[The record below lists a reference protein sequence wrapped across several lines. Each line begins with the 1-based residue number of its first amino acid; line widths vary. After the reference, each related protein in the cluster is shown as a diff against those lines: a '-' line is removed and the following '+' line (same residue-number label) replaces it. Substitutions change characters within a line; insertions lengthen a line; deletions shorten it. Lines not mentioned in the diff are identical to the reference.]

1 MKLFR
6 KKVVWHKTCIYNI
19 MNKESGQTTVEYSVM
34 IVLCVTIATVM
45 IILLSALSD
54 YGWRLLSLV
63 GLDYP

>member
-1 MKLFR
+1 
-6 KKVVWHKTCIYNI
+6 